1 MILLETVKEDRFRKS
16 VFFFGCR
23 VDPDAECG
31 DRVTFDTK
39 QAQLGKGCL
48 WSRRTATCTG

>member
-23 VDPDAECG
+23 VDPGAECS

-39 QAQLGKGCL
+39 QAQPGKRVPLEPTNGDL
-48 WSRRTATCTG
+48 HR